1 MSTIRLRESCIAIL
15 TNLPYLSRLDE
26 TNNIY
31 ILLTNLWHDL
41 ISVFK
46 EATLYRQTK
55 KRCCEVVIKGVVH
68 LHCHLK
74 LMTK

>member
-31 ILLTNLWHDL
+31 IYIYYLP
-41 ISVFK
+41 I
-46 EATLYRQTK
+46 
-55 KRCCEVVIKGVVH
+55 CG
-68 LHCHLK
+68 
-74 LMTK
+74 MT